1 MIEAIW
7 SNEADRG
14 LTEEVIGAVKEVYN
28 VLGYGVHEGIYQ
40 DALEVEFDSRGI
52 PFKSRPEILVRYKGS
67 ILKKRYRPDFILYGR
82 MILEIVSKPAIG
94 EEDEAVLRSHLRL
107 SGMRHGL
114 LANFGA
120 PRLEIRR
127 IVL

>member
-1 MIEAIW
+1 MVS

-14 LTEEVIGAVKEVYN
+14 LTEEVIGAVKEVYS
-28 VLGYGVHEGIYQ
+28 VMGYGMHEGIYQ
-40 DALEVEFDSRGI
+40 GALELEFERREI
-52 PFKSRPEILVRYKGS
+52 PFRSRQELPVRYKGT
-67 ILKKRYRPDFILYGR
+67 ILKKRYRPDFVVYDRLV
-82 MILEIVSKPAIG
+82 LEIASEPALTR
-94 EEDEAVLRSHLRL
+94 EDETVLRNHLRIC
-107 SGMRHGL
+107 GMNIGL